1 MVPGMDLEGSGPSLG
16 SKGEAAAAEALRGR
30 GYKILER
37 NYRCALGELDLVA
50 LQGKT
55 LVFVEVKSG
64 LASAISPRE
73 RVDFRKRRKLVQVA
87 MYYLKEKR
95 MEGVSAR
102 FDVVEVDFPAQ
113 GGNPRVLILPNAFD
127 LEPT

>member
-1 MVPGMDLEGSGPSLG
+1 MVLAMDLEGSGPSLG
-16 SKGEAAAAEALRGR
+16 SQGEAAAAEALRGR

-64 LASAISPRE
+64 LASAIFPRE

-127 LEPT
+127 LEPI